1 MSDYGMTKD
10 DSKKITEYCKRAKGF
25 EYMNHEKIPDP
36 TADLAVYRADKQRR
50 LEKLHGVKVGES
62 ITIWQ
67 CKNEDG
73 GIGKKNYAK
82 KKKIKIVILGI
93 YDNYVRCLLP
103 WGYCESYTWWAFDRM
118 RRGDAN
124 GPEGRE

>member
-1 MSDYGMTKD
+1 
-10 DSKKITEYCKRAKGF
+10 
-25 EYMNHEKIPDP
+25 MNHEKIPDP
-36 TADLAVYRADKQRR
+36 TADHAIYNVDKQRR

-82 KKKIKIVILGI
+82 KKKIKIVILGL
-93 YDNYVRCLLP
+93 YDNYVRCLFP
-103 WGYCESYTWWAFDRM
+103 WGYAESYTWWAFDRM
-118 RRGDAN
+118 RSGMIEEDD
-124 GPEGRE
+124 